1 MSWVVYAS
9 KGCSGSYDAE
19 PSIYRY
25 VNWALFSCR
34 SKFYH
39 LLQNLRLFKNI
50 VAQFIVQLSLM
61 NQATIKIPDID
72 RKIRILYHIFIYTY
86 N

>member
-1 MSWVVYAS
+1 MYAA
-9 KGCSGSYDAE
+9 KGYGGYYDAQ

-25 VNWALFSCR
+25 VNWSLFSCH

-39 LLQNLRLFKNI
+39 LLQNLGLFKN
-50 VAQFIVQLSLM
+50 VAAQFIGRQGLM
-61 NQATIKIPDID
+61 NQANTKMPGID